1 MANNYNL
8 FKIRKELDIQMKE
21 DITEVI
27 KKSAIF
33 LLLETVL
40 ILVITTL
47 LFFVKIT
54 ITPLH
59 LPIITIL
66 AIILYFIFYRKDRKK
81 INIIAVILAIFIFA
95 VITLIEGKIYDI
107 TADGNTYHKL
117 AIGCMKNGW
126 NPCYESSEDFDI
138 EQGNVFD
145 TSSENI
151 NTLWIDHYAKATEIF
166 AAVVYDFTG
175 NIESGKG
182 YTLILMFSS
191 FGILFSYLYT
201 NKKRSL
207 FTSIIIP
214 FLLVFNTITIVQ
226 IFNYYVD
233 GALMVSILM
242 ILYGLIREC
251 ENKEK
256 LRN

>member
-1 MANNYNL
+1 
-8 FKIRKELDIQMKE
+8 MKE
-21 DITEVI
+21 NIIEVI

-33 LLLETVL
+33 LLFEVTL

-47 LFFVKIT
+47 LFLINVT

-59 LPIITIL
+59 LPIITLIT
-66 AIILYFIFYRKDRKK
+66 IILFFLFYKKDSKK
-81 INIIAVILAIFIFA
+81 INIISVVLAILIFA
-95 VITLIEGKIYDI
+95 VITIVEGKVYDL
-107 TADGNTYHKL
+107 TTDGNTYHKL

-138 EQGNVFD
+138 DQGNVFD